1 MSEIQSLIL
10 RFQSLSHSV
19 DWWNT
24 AVIWGLA
31 LAAIAA
37 VFVVIA
43 TRIVVT
49 RTRELSAAQ
58 DLLSE
63 AKDRERDVKIAEA
76 QRGVADANARAGAA
90 IERASKA
97 DERASK
103 NEIEA
108 ARLTKEAED
117 ERMARIQ
124 LAASISW
131 RTPDRA
137 LITQLAPPLQRFAGQ
152 RFAFVSEFSDPE
164 RNNVLSWIGMLL
176 GTAEWRLE
184 ASPPSARSELTF
196 QATNIVLWV
205 SPTAPNVVIEAA
217 RALVPALEQGGLP
230 TVVLQ
235 SGWGPKPD
243 AAPPDLIRVVIFKKG
258 PRMTVTGNMI
268 TFEGLPTELLFGD
281 GPPH

>member
-1 MSEIQSLIL
+1 MSEIHSLTL
-10 RFQSLSHSV
+10 RVQSLSHSV

-43 TRIVVT
+43 TRIVVS
-49 RTRELSAAQ
+49 RTGELSAAQ

-63 AKDRERDVKIAEA
+63 AKGREKDLKIAEA
-76 QRGVADANARAGAA
+76 QGDAADANDRAGAA

-117 ERMARIQ
+117 ERMARLQ

-137 LITQLAPPLQRFAGQ
+137 LITQLAPPPQRFAGQ

-164 RNNVLSWIGMLL
+164 RNNVLSWISILL
-176 GTAEWRLE
+176 GTADWRLE
-184 ASPPSARSELTF
+184 VAPSSPRSELTF
-196 QATNIVLWV
+196 QATNIVLWI

-217 RALVPALEQGGLP
+217 RALVPALEHGGLP
-230 TVVLQ
+230 AVVLQ
-235 SGWGPKPD
+235 SGWGQEPD
-243 AAPPDLIRVVIFKKG
+243 AAPPELIRVVLFKKG
-258 PRMTVTGNMI
+258 PRMTVTGNVI
-268 TFEGLPTELLFGD
+268 TFEGLPTRLFFGS